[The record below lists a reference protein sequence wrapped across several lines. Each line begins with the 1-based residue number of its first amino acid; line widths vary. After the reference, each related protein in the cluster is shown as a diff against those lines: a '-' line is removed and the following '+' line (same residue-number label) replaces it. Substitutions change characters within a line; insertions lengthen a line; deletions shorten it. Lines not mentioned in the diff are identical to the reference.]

1 VPPEVT
7 TGRVVVVRGE
17 VVVVVGG
24 EAIVLEEVDLE
35 DPPAS
40 GCEVGAVEAGNV
52 VEVLGAEV
60 VGA

>member
-17 VVVVVGG
+17 VVVVVGC
-24 EAIVLEEVDLE
+24 EAIVLDEVDPE
-35 DPPAS
+35 DAPGS
-40 GCEVGAVEAGNV
+40 GCDVGAVEAGNV